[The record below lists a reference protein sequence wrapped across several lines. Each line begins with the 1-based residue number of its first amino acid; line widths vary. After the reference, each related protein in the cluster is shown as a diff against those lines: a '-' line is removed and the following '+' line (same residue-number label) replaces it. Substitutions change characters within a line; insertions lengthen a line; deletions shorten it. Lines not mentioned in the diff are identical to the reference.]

1 MKNLMGVI
9 ADRNKFHFN
18 LGQRIAD
25 LNSLVRPTLTLV
37 DAVRILM
44 THGPASG
51 DLNDVKLANTVIASH
66 DIVAADAYAAT
77 LFGLTGA
84 DIPAIRAG
92 AQMGLGTTDLG
103 GVKVEEIN
111 V

>member
-1 MKNLMGVI
+1 V
-9 ADRNKFHFN
+9 DRNKFHIN

-44 THGPASG
+44 NHGPTSG
-51 DLNDVKLANTVIASH
+51 DLNDVKLANTVIASR

-92 AQMGLGTTDLG
+92 AQMGLGTMDLG
-103 GVKVEEIN
+103 NVKVEEISL
-111 V
+111 